1 LLSTGLDVEYEKLP
15 EHFEA
20 TMSCRIDRRVIGED
34 FVVLCISGRITGQH
48 VEMLRDVLEEEGDAL
63 AIDLKNVSLVD
74 REAVKLLA
82 LSEANG
88 TELRNCPLY
97 IREWV
102 TREMLEVKA
111 RGPEEELEG
120 TKDTEDI

>member
-1 LLSTGLDVEYEKLP
+1 
-15 EHFEA
+15 
-20 TMSCRIDRRVIGED
+20 MSYRIDRRVIGED
-34 FVVLCISGRITGQH
+34 LVVLCISGRITRQD
-48 VEMLRDVLEEEGDAL
+48 VPMLRDVLQQEVSVF
-63 AIDLKNVSLVD
+63 AIDLKNVFLID

-102 TREMLEVKA
+102 TRERAETKA
-111 RGPEEELEG
+111 PPRRSCKGKKEWRKEG
-120 TKDTEDI
+120 